1 MADFTMNSIGALLSG
16 GGVKAIS
23 KRTRLPA
30 GDVAK
35 VMSYGI
41 PILVGGMNRNAATA
55 QGEQSLSDALR
66 YHSGDDVSNVGKF
79 LKGADLKDGKK
90 IIAHVLGGDQEDVVD
105 QISRASGVSK
115 GKTTSILALLAPLL
129 LSLLGGQQNQGG
141 SNFNLS
147 SLLLS
152 MLLGGGMQQQTQQPN
167 LLGSL
172 LGGGQTQP
180 VQQTQQPDLLGSLL
194 GGGQTQPVQQQ
205 TQQPDLLGS
214 LLGGGQTQQVQQ
226 TQQQPS
232 GSLFSS
238 LFGGGQSQNNDLV
251 LSEKPEQQVNAGQQ
265 FNASQ
270 QQQSLLSTLLGG
282 GQTQEPAQEESGG
295 FLDGLL
301 NLFR

>member
-180 VQQTQQPDLLGSLL
+180 M
-194 GGGQTQPVQQQ
+194 QQQ

-226 TQQQPS
+226 PQQQPS

>member
-180 VQQTQQPDLLGSLL
+180 VQQTQQ
-194 GGGQTQPVQQQ
+194 
-205 TQQPDLLGS
+205 
-214 LLGGGQTQQVQQ
+214 
-226 TQQQPS
+226 QPS

>member
-23 KRTRLPA
+23 KRTKLPA

-41 PILVGGMNRNAATA
+41 PILVGGMNRNVATA

-194 GGGQTQPVQQQ
+194 GGGQTQ
-205 TQQPDLLGS
+205 
-214 LLGGGQTQQVQQ
+214 QVQQ
-226 TQQQPS
+226 PQQQPS

>member
-1 MADFTMNSIGALLSG
+1 MADFTMNSIGSLLSG
-16 GGVKAIS
+16 KGVSAIS
-23 KRTRLPA
+23 RRTKVPA
-30 GDVAK
+30 SDVAK

-180 VQQTQQPDLLGSLL
+180 VQQQTQQPNLLGSLL
-194 GGGQTQPVQQQ
+194 GGGQA
-205 TQQPDLLGS
+205 
-214 LLGGGQTQQVQQ
+214 QQVQQ

>member
-194 GGGQTQPVQQQ
+194 GGGQTQ
-205 TQQPDLLGS
+205 
-214 LLGGGQTQQVQQ
+214 QVQQ
-226 TQQQPS
+226 PQQQPS

>member
-194 GGGQTQPVQQQ
+194 GGGQTQ
-205 TQQPDLLGS
+205 
-214 LLGGGQTQQVQQ
+214 QVQQ

>member
-1 MADFTMNSIGALLSG
+1 MADFSMNSIGALLSG

-23 KRTRLPA
+23 KRTKVPA

-41 PILVGGMNRNAATA
+41 PILVGGMNRNVATA
-55 QGEQSLSDALR
+55 EGEQSLSAALR
-66 YHSGDDVSNVGKF
+66 DHSADDVSNVGRF
-79 LKGADLKDGKK
+79 LKGSDLKDGKK
-90 IIAHVLGGDQEDVVD
+90 IIAHVLAGDQEDVVE
-105 QISRASGVSK
+105 QISRASGVTK
-115 GKTTSILALLAPLL
+115 GKTTSILALIAPLL

-147 SLLLS
+147 SLLLN
-152 MLLGGGMQQQTQQPN
+152 MLLSGSMQQQQTSQSSGLLGSLLGTQTQAQPVQQTQQPN

-172 LGGGQTQP
+172 LGGGQTQTQP
-180 VQQTQQPDLLGSLL
+180 VQQTQQS
-194 GGGQTQPVQQQ
+194 
-205 TQQPDLLGS
+205 
-214 LLGGGQTQQVQQ
+214 
-226 TQQQPS
+226 S

-238 LFGGGQSQNNDLV
+238 LFGGGQSQSNDLV
-251 LSEKPEQQVNAGQQ
+251 LSDKPEQQVNTSQQ
-265 FNASQ
+265 INVSQ

-282 GQTQEPAQEESGG
+282 GQTQEPVQEEEGSG

>member
-180 VQQTQQPDLLGSLL
+180 VQQQTQQPNLLGSLL
-194 GGGQTQPVQQQ
+194 GGGQTQPVQQ
-205 TQQPDLLGS
+205 P
-214 LLGGGQTQQVQQ
+214 
-226 TQQQPS
+226 QQQPS

>member
-23 KRTRLPA
+23 KRTKLPA

-129 LSLLGGQQNQGG
+129 WSLLGGQQNQGG

-147 SLLLS
+147 ALLLS

-180 VQQTQQPDLLGSLL
+180 VQQTQQPN
-194 GGGQTQPVQQQ
+194 
-205 TQQPDLLGS
+205 LLGS

-226 TQQQPS
+226 PQQQPS

-295 FLDGLL
+295 VLGGLL
-301 NLFR
+301 NRFR

>member
-180 VQQTQQPDLLGSLL
+180 VQQTQQPN
-194 GGGQTQPVQQQ
+194 
-205 TQQPDLLGS
+205 LLGS

-226 TQQQPS
+226 PQQQPS

>member
-180 VQQTQQPDLLGSLL
+180 VQQ
-194 GGGQTQPVQQQ
+194 Q

>member
-180 VQQTQQPDLLGSLL
+180 VQQQTQQPNLLGSLL
-194 GGGQTQPVQQQ
+194 GGGQTQPVQQ
-205 TQQPDLLGS
+205 TQQPNLLGS

>member
-194 GGGQTQPVQQQ
+194 GGGQTQ
-205 TQQPDLLGS
+205 
-214 LLGGGQTQQVQQ
+214 QVQQ
-226 TQQQPS
+226 PQQQPS

-270 QQQSLLSTLLGG
+270 QQQSLLSTLRGG

>member
-90 IIAHVLGGDQEDVVD
+90 ILGHVLGGDQEDVVD

-194 GGGQTQPVQQQ
+194 GGGQTQ
-205 TQQPDLLGS
+205 
-214 LLGGGQTQQVQQ
+214 QVQQ
-226 TQQQPS
+226 PQQQPS

>member
-1 MADFTMNSIGALLSG
+1 MADFSMNSIGALLSG

-23 KRTRLPA
+23 KRTKVPA

-41 PILVGGMNRNAATA
+41 PILVGGMNRNVATA
-55 QGEQSLSDALR
+55 EGEQSLSAALR
-66 YHSGDDVSNVGKF
+66 DHSGDDVSNVGKF
-79 LKGADLKDGKK
+79 LKGSDLKDGKK
-90 IIAHVLGGDQEDVVD
+90 IIAHVLAGDQEDVVD
-105 QISRASGVSK
+105 QISRASGVTK
-115 GKTTSILALLAPLL
+115 GKTTSILALIAPLL

-152 MLLGGGMQQQTQQPN
+152 MLLGGGMQQQTQQQPN
-167 LLGSL
+167 
-172 LGGGQTQP
+172 
-180 VQQTQQPDLLGSLL
+180 
-194 GGGQTQPVQQQ
+194 
-205 TQQPDLLGS
+205 LLGS

-226 TQQQPS
+226 TQQQPNLLGSLLGGGQTQQVQQTQPSS

-251 LSEKPEQQVNAGQQ
+251 LSDKPEQQVNTSQQ
-265 FNASQ
+265 INASQ
-270 QQQSLLSTLLGG
+270 QQQNLLSTLLGG
-282 GQTQEPAQEESGG
+282 SQTQEPAQEEESGG

>member
-90 IIAHVLGGDQEDVVD
+90 ILGHVLGGDQQDVVE
-105 QISRASGVSK
+105 QISRASGVTK
-115 GKTTSILALLAPLL
+115 GKTATILALLV
-129 LSLLGGQQNQGG
+129 
-141 SNFNLS
+141 S

-194 GGGQTQPVQQQ
+194 GGGQTQ
-205 TQQPDLLGS
+205 
-214 LLGGGQTQQVQQ
+214 QVQQ
-226 TQQQPS
+226 PQQQPS

>member
-167 LLGSL
+167 LLAA
-172 LGGGQTQP
+172 
-180 VQQTQQPDLLGSLL
+180 D
-194 GGGQTQPVQQQ
+194 
-205 TQQPDLLGS
+205 
-214 LLGGGQTQQVQQ
+214 
-226 TQQQPS
+226 
-232 GSLFSS
+232 
-238 LFGGGQSQNNDLV
+238 
-251 LSEKPEQQVNAGQQ
+251 
-265 FNASQ
+265 
-270 QQQSLLSTLLGG
+270 
-282 GQTQEPAQEESGG
+282 PAA
-295 FLDGLL
+295 
-301 NLFR
+301 

>member
-90 IIAHVLGGDQEDVVD
+90 IIAHVLGGDQQDVVE
-105 QISRASGVSK
+105 QISRASGVST
-115 GKTTSILALLAPLL
+115 GKTLSILALLAPLL

-167 LLGSL
+167 
-172 LGGGQTQP
+172 
-180 VQQTQQPDLLGSLL
+180 LLGSLL

>member
-16 GGVKAIS
+16 KGVSAIS
-23 KRTRLPA
+23 RRTKVPTS
-30 GDVAK
+30 DVAK

-41 PILVGGMNRNAATA
+41 PTLLGGMNRNVATSE
-55 QGEQSLSDALR
+55 GEQSLAGALR
-66 YHSGDDVSNVGKF
+66 DHSGDDVSNVGKF
-79 LKGADLKDGKK
+79 LKGTDLKDGKK

-105 QISRASGVSK
+105 QISRASGVSR

-147 SLLLS
+147 SLLLN

-172 LGGGQTQP
+172 LGGGQTQQ
-180 VQQTQQPDLLGSLL
+180 VQQTQQPN
-194 GGGQTQPVQQQ
+194 
-205 TQQPDLLGS
+205 LLGS

-226 TQQQPS
+226 TQQSS

-238 LFGGGQSQNNDLV
+238 LFGGGQNNDLV
-251 LSEKPEQQVNAGQQ
+251 LSDKPEQQVNTSQQ
-265 FNASQ
+265 INASQ

-282 GQTQEPAQEESGG
+282 QTQPEPEPVQETQGSG

>member
-194 GGGQTQPVQQQ
+194 GGGQTQQVP
-205 TQQPDLLGS
+205 QP
-214 LLGGGQTQQVQQ
+214 
-226 TQQQPS
+226 QQQPS

>member
-180 VQQTQQPDLLGSLL
+180 VQQTQQPDPTGAADAAAALR
-194 GGGQTQPVQQQ
+194 QPVQQ
-205 TQQPDLLGS
+205 PLRRR
-214 LLGGGQTQQVQQ
+214 
-226 TQQQPS
+226 P
-232 GSLFSS
+232 
-238 LFGGGQSQNNDLV
+238 
-251 LSEKPEQQVNAGQQ
+251 EPEQ
-265 FNASQ
+265 
-270 QQQSLLSTLLGG
+270 
-282 GQTQEPAQEESGG
+282 
-295 FLDGLL
+295 
-301 NLFR
+301 

>member
-1 MADFTMNSIGALLSG
+1 MADFTMNTIGALLSG
-16 GGVKAIS
+16 KGVSAIS
-23 KRTRLPA
+23 RRTKVPA
-30 GDVAK
+30 SDVAK

-41 PILVGGMNRNAATA
+41 PTLLGGMNRNVATA
-55 QGEQSLSDALR
+55 EGEQSLAGALR
-66 YHSGDDVSNVGKF
+66 DHSGDDVSNVGAF
-79 LKGADLKDGKK
+79 LKGSDLKDGKK
-90 IIAHVLGGDQEDVVD
+90 IIAHVLGGDQKDVVE
-105 QISRASGVSK
+105 QISRASGVST
-115 GKTTSILALLAPLL
+115 GKTLSILALLAPLL

-180 VQQTQQPDLLGSLL
+180 VQQTQQPN
-194 GGGQTQPVQQQ
+194 
-205 TQQPDLLGS
+205 LLGS

-226 TQQQPS
+226 PQQQPS

>member
-35 VMSYGI
+35 AMSYGI

-180 VQQTQQPDLLGSLL
+180 VQQTQQPN
-194 GGGQTQPVQQQ
+194 
-205 TQQPDLLGS
+205 LLGS

-226 TQQQPS
+226 PQQQPS